1 MDKMYEFLP
10 TLVLRHCHKLCESS
24 KRIKASQATAAT
36 DRDTVIQE
44 REKKG
49 EEKEWSQTKKKEEE
63 EGVKEAHDENITRV
77 TWCLNNK

>member
-44 REKKG
+44 REKKAKRKS
-49 EEKEWSQTKKKEEE
+49 EAKQKKKKKKREWKKRTMRILQ
-63 EGVKEAHDENITRV
+63 GLLDA
-77 TWCLNNK
+77 